1 MPKTNLSAY
10 RTIRLY
16 RLLHELQT
24 ETGEPL
30 VLWLH
35 RIACAV
41 DPFIKHGQRLRLRP
55 DESWK
60 VSRVKEERI
69 IVPVGS
75 PHGGLARFAGMRDVT
90 YWDPWEF
97 NRSALI
103 IFTKPPIDI
112 HEPSGLESRLYD
124 EGIQIHREDFHVW
137 CETAGHPLPHFWFPE
152 LARKITTVEA
162 EDLTPAQQ
170 REAKVFEDR
179 KQAEEYAVQQRSNE
193 TTFKEIIHYLEESY
207 GYKGQKLHDI
217 IWPEHSDRP
226 ASSKRKELTKHRQKK

>member
-1 MPKTNLSAY
+1 MPKNNLSAY

-69 IVPVGS
+69 IVPVAS

-97 NRSALI
+97 DRSALI

-112 HEPSGLESRLYD
+112 HEPPGLESRLND
-124 EGIQIHREDFHVW
+124 EGIQIHREDFRAW
-137 CETAGHPLPHFWFPE
+137 CETAGHQLPHFWFSE
-152 LARKITTVEA
+152 LARKITTVE
-162 EDLTPAQQ
+162 EKELTPAQR
-170 REAKVFEDR
+170 RETKAVEDR
-179 KQAEEYAVQQRSNE
+179 KQADEYAVQQRKTK
-193 TTFKEIIHYLEESY
+193 TTFKKIIHYLEENY
-207 GYKGQKLHDI
+207 AYKGQTLHDI
-217 IWPEHSDRP
+217 IWPEHVNRP
-226 ASSKRKELTKHRQKK
+226 ANSKRKELTKHRQNK